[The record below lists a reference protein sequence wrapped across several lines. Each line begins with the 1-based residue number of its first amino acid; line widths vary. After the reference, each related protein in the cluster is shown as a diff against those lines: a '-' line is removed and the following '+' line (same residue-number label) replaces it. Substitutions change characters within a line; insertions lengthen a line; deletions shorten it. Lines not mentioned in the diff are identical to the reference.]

1 MGILQLFKEFAFVK
15 LRILKY
21 KSVSTCKQVTGQP
34 KLFHP
39 IQLNGKGKISFEENV
54 QIGVVNA
61 PNYYSHYSY
70 FEARNTNSE
79 ICIGNQVRINNNCT
93 IEALSKITIEDHVLI
108 GVNCSILD
116 NDGHNLAID
125 LRDKGPIAFGEIHIK
140 KNVFIGDHVTILK
153 GVTIG
158 ENSVIGN
165 HAVVTKSI
173 GANVIA
179 AGNPARVI
187 KEL

>member
-1 MGILQLFKEFAFVK
+1 MGILQLFKKFAFVK

-21 KSVSTCKQVTGQP
+21 KSVSTCQNVTGQP
-34 KLFHP
+34 ILFHP
-39 IQLNGKGKISFEENV
+39 L

-61 PNYYSHYSY
+61 PHYYSHYSY
-70 FEARNTNSE
+70 FEARDSNSE
-79 ICIGNQVRINNNCT
+79 ICIGNHVRINNNCS

-108 GVNCSILD
+108 GVNCSFLD

-125 LRDKGPIAFGEIHIK
+125 LRDKGPVASSEIHIQ

-158 ENSVIGN
+158 KNSVIGN
-165 HAVVTKSI
+165 HSVVTKSI
-173 GANVIA
+173 AANVIA
-179 AGNPARVI
+179 AGNPAKVI

>member
-1 MGILQLFKEFAFVK
+1 MGILHLFKEFAFVK

-21 KSVSTCKQVTGQP
+21 KIVSTCQNVTGQP

-39 IQLNGKGKISFEENV
+39 LQLNGKGKIVFGENV

-61 PNYYSHYSY
+61 PHYYSHYSY
-70 FEARNTNSE
+70 FEARDSNSE
-79 ICIGNQVRINNNCT
+79 ICIGNHVRINNNCA
-93 IEALSKITIEDHVLI
+93 IEALSKITIEDYVLL

-125 LRDKGPIAFGEIHIK
+125 LRDNGPVASREIHIQ

-165 HAVVTKSI
+165 HSVVTKSI
-173 GANVIA
+173 AANVIA
-179 AGNPARVI
+179 AGNPAKVI